1 MFVKKVF
8 NKLYLKI
15 IFFSLIF
22 FISINSSAISAV
34 LTEEELKYIEE
45 QSTES
50 NDDEG
55 GEDYIKYEDIKEKKT
70 KKKPF
75 IFFGSKKKKLK
86 KKVEKKE
93 TLKKEKKSEKLKIGV
108 LLPLT
113 GKYSYIGQSFLDT
126 MQMVVYENKSI
137 DSELIIKDT
146 KANPSL
152 AKKATKELVEQNVD
166 IILGPFFSS
175 SLNASLK
182 IAKYK
187 NIPLISFS
195 SDKKQKE
202 EGVYLMGF
210 EPETQI
216 TNITDYTIKKNYKRF
231 AALLPNSKYG
241 KRVLNT
247 YRKVLNKNKL
257 LLNKVELYDPKT
269 TDFET
274 NIQNLVGL
282 DKNPKLEKDEET
294 GENPLEDFDPGFDV
308 LLLIETGN
316 RLRQASATL
325 TYYGVDFKKVKL
337 IGTGEWYIDNIGSEP
352 GLLGAWFVAPNPNLW
367 KDFKKKFYKL
377 YNYEPIRL
385 SSLAHDSLTT
395 VFSIIDKNEKIYELN
410 YDDFQNSYGFTG
422 IDGEFKFLSN
432 GTVERQLSIL
442 EVKQN
447 SFKVEKL
454 AKKKK
459 F

>member
-8 NKLYLKI
+8 NKLYLKL

-22 FISINSSAISAV
+22 FLSINSPVISAV

-45 QSTES
+45 QSKKS
-50 NDDEG
+50 DDK
-55 GEDYIKYEDIKEKKT
+55 EDKEYIKYEDIKEKKI

-75 IFFGSKKKKLK
+75 IFFGSQKKKVK

-93 TLKKEKKSEKLKIGV
+93 SFLKEKKPDKLKIGV

-126 MQMVVYENKSI
+126 MQMVVYENKKI

-146 KANPSL
+146 KANPSR
-152 AKKATKELVEQNVD
+152 AKKATKELVEQDVD
-166 IILGPFFSS
+166 VILGPFFSS
-175 SLNASLK
+175 SLKSSLK

-210 EPETQI
+210 EPEMQI
-216 TNITDYTIKKNYKRF
+216 VNITDYTIKKNYKRF
-231 AALLPNSKYG
+231 AALLPNSEYG
-241 KRVLNT
+241 KRVLNI

-257 LLNKVELYDPKT
+257 LLNKVELYDSNT
-269 TDFET
+269 TDFEI
-274 NIQNLVGL
+274 NIQKLVGL

-294 GENPLEDFDPGFDV
+294 GENLIETFDPGFDV
-308 LLLIETGN
+308 LLLIETGDK
-316 RLRQASATL
+316 LRQASATL

-337 IGTGEWYIDNIGSEP
+337 IGTGEWHIDNIGSEP
-352 GLLGAWFVAPNPNLW
+352 GLLGAWFVAPSPKLW
-367 KDFKKKFYKL
+367 QDFKKKFYKL
-377 YNYEPIRL
+377 YNYKPIRL

-395 VFSIIDKNEKIYELN
+395 VFSIIDKNEKIYELS
-410 YDDFQNSYGFTG
+410 YEDFQNSYGYTG

-432 GTVERQLSIL
+432 GSVVRKLSIL

>member
-50 NDDEG
+50 NDDKDE
-55 GEDYIKYEDIKEKKT
+55 ESYIKYEDIKEKKT
-70 KKKPF
+70 KKNPF

-216 TNITDYTIKKNYKRF
+216 TNIIDYTIKKNYKRF
-231 AALLPNSKYG
+231 AALLPDSKYG

-294 GENPLEDFDPGFDV
+294 GEIPLENFDPGFDV

-316 RLRQASATL
+316 RLRQGSATL

-432 GTVERQLSIL
+432 GTVQRKLSIL

>member
-50 NDDEG
+50 NDDKDE
-55 GEDYIKYEDIKEKKT
+55 ESYIKYEDIKEKKT
-70 KKKPF
+70 KKNPF

-210 EPETQI
+210 EPEIQI

-410 YDDFQNSYGFTG
+410 YNDFQNSYGFTG

>member
-257 LLNKVELYDPKT
+257 LLNKVELYDSKT
-269 TDFET
+269 TDFEI
-274 NIQNLVGL
+274 NIQRLVGL

-294 GENPLEDFDPGFDV
+294 GENLIETFDPGFDV
-308 LLLIETGN
+308 LLLIETGD
-316 RLRQASATL
+316 RLRQVSATL

-367 KDFKKKFYKL
+367 KDFKK
-377 YNYEPIRL
+377 
-385 SSLAHDSLTT
+385 
-395 VFSIIDKNEKIYELN
+395 
-410 YDDFQNSYGFTG
+410 
-422 IDGEFKFLSN
+422 
-432 GTVERQLSIL
+432 
-442 EVKQN
+442 
-447 SFKVEKL
+447 
-454 AKKKK
+454 
-459 F
+459 

>member
-8 NKLYLKI
+8 NKLYLKL

-22 FISINSSAISAV
+22 FLNINSPVISAV

-45 QSTES
+45 QTKKS
-50 NDDEG
+50 DDK
-55 GEDYIKYEDIKEKKT
+55 EDKEYIKYEDIKEKKI

-75 IFFGSKKKKLK
+75 IFFGSKKKKVK
-86 KKVEKKE
+86 KKVEKKKSF
-93 TLKKEKKSEKLKIGV
+93 LKEKKPDKLKIGV

-126 MQMVVYENKSI
+126 MQMVVYENKKI

-146 KANPSL
+146 KANPSR
-152 AKKATKELVEQNVD
+152 AKKATKELVEQDVD
-166 IILGPFFSS
+166 VILGPFFSS
-175 SLNASLK
+175 SLKSSLK

-210 EPETQI
+210 EPEMQI
-216 TNITDYTIKKNYKRF
+216 VNITDYTIKKNYKRF
-231 AALLPNSKYG
+231 AALLPNSEYG
-241 KRVLNT
+241 KRVLNI

-257 LLNKVELYDPKT
+257 LLNKVELYDSNT
-269 TDFET
+269 TDFEI
-274 NIQNLVGL
+274 NIQRLVGL

-294 GENPLEDFDPGFDV
+294 GENLIETFDPGFDV

-316 RLRQASATL
+316 KLRQASATL
-325 TYYGVDFKKVKL
+325 TYYGVDFKKIKL
-337 IGTGEWYIDNIGSEP
+337 IGTGEWHIDNIGSEP
-352 GLLGAWFVAPNPNLW
+352 GLLGAWFVAPSPKLW
-367 KDFKKKFYKL
+367 QDFKKKFYKL
-377 YNYEPIRL
+377 YNYKPIRL

-395 VFSIIDKNEKIYELN
+395 VFSIIDKNEKIYELS
-410 YDDFQNSYGFTG
+410 YEDFQNSYGYTG

-432 GTVERQLSIL
+432 GSVVRKLSIL